1 VAQLTRRRMLGL
13 SAAAAGGVIASS
25 LLPPNL
31 RRVLAAGPRKGSI
44 KDIKHVI
51 VHMQENRSFDHYF
64 GTLAGVRGFGDPNA
78 IVQANGK
85 SIFYQPDPQN
95 PDGYLLPWH
104 LDTRTTSSEAIPSTS
119 HAWTVQHSAWNG
131 GLMNNWLPAHLAA
144 DGSAHGPYTMSY
156 YERQDIPFQF
166 ALAESFTICDGYH
179 CSLLGPTW
187 PNRLYLMSANI
198 DPAGTNGGPIIS
210 NVVPS
215 PYTWTTYPERL
226 QQAGISWKV
235 YQEEDDYGT
244 NVLEFFK
251 QYQDA
256 APGSALY
263 EKALRI
269 SQPGQFEED
278 VRNGTLPTV
287 SWIIPTS
294 EQSEHPAFT
303 PAASAD
309 FIASKLDALAS
320 NPEIWESSLY
330 ILNYDENDGLFDH
343 VPPPVP
349 PPGTPG
355 EFVNGLPIGGGIR
368 VPCILISPWTVGGF
382 VADETF
388 DHTSVLQ
395 LLEQVT
401 GVVET
406 NMTAWRRQAFGD
418 LTSALGFT
426 SERAFPPLPATKPEF
441 WQAIYQI
448 ENLPAA
454 TIPGAQQTPPV
465 QDQIGGVRPEPAP
478 ATAQDAP
485 TMTPSGAFPRAARG
499 TTSRLQESRTT
510 HRSDFP
516 QGAAGDTSFPGILAS
531 AVERAGTT
539 QSVPTSA
546 YVPALGGGSVAVI
559 NAQTYALVQSIGNPT
574 SPYGIAATPD
584 GTKLYVTASGANSV
598 SVLDPATGAT
608 TATVVVGPFPHGVA
622 ITPDGT
628 KAYVANTGPNTG
640 PGGSN
645 TVSVIDTATNTLAQ
659 TVTVGQAPQ
668 VPAVTPDG
676 NRVLVTTSDTV
687 WLIDVTAGH
696 GHALPGSVIN
706 AHGVAVSPD
715 SRSAYVVDTDHNQLV
730 VLQLPSGQARGS
742 VAVGDTPWNVALSSD
757 GTTAYVTNTNSDTV
771 SVIETASLR
780 VTATIPVGHGP
791 TGITVS
797 GTTVWVTDNTSGAVS
812 AIDTTTNQVTHTI
825 DLGLSTAP
833 SNVVVA

>member
-1 VAQLTRRRMLGL
+1 MAQLTRRRMLGL
-13 SAAAAGGVIASS
+13 SAAAAGGVLASS

-31 RRVLAAGPRKGSI
+31 RRVLAAGPRRGSVR
-44 KDIKHVI
+44 DIKHVI

-64 GTLAGVRGFGDPNA
+64 GTMPGVRGFGDPNA
-78 IVQANGK
+78 IVQPNGK

-104 LDTRTTSSEAIPSTS
+104 LDTSSTSSQAIPSTS
-119 HAWTVQHSAWNG
+119 HAWTVQHSAWNAG
-131 GLMNNWLPAHLAA
+131 AMNNWLPAHLAA
-144 DGSAHGPYTMSY
+144 DGAAHGPYTMSY

-179 CSLLGPTW
+179 CSVLGPTW
-187 PNRLYLMSANI
+187 PNRLYLMSASI
-198 DPAGTNGGPIIS
+198 DPSGQNGGPIIA

-215 PYTWTTYPERL
+215 PYTWSTYPEAL
-226 QQAGISWKV
+226 QAAGVSWRV

-256 APGSALY
+256 APGSPLY

-309 FIASKLDALAS
+309 FIASKLDVLAS
-320 NPEIWESSLY
+320 NPELWESSLY

-349 PPGTPG
+349 PAGTAD

-368 VPCILISPWTVGGF
+368 VPAILISPWTVGGW
-382 VADETF
+382 VASETF

-401 GVVET
+401 GV
-406 NMTAWRRQAFGD
+406 TAPNITPWRRQAFGD

-426 SERAFPPLPATKPEF
+426 SERQFPPLPPTKPDF
-441 WQAIYQI
+441 WQSIYEI
-448 ENLPAA
+448 ENLPVA
-454 TIPGAQQTPPV
+454 TPPGAQQTPPV
-465 QDQIGGVRPEPAP
+465 QGQTGGVRPEPAP

-485 TMTPSGAFPRAARG
+485 TLIPAGTYPRAARG

-516 QGAAGDTSFPGILAS
+516 HGAAGDTSFPGILAA
-531 AVERAGTT
+531 AVERAGT
-539 QSVPTSA
+539 QPALPTSA

-559 NAQTYALVQSIGNPT
+559 NAQTYTLVQGIGNPT
-574 SPYGIAATPD
+574 SPYGIVATP
-584 GTKLYVTASGANSV
+584 GGASLYVTNSGANSV
-598 SVLDPATGAT
+598 SVLDPASGTT
-608 TATVVVGPFPHGVA
+608 TATIVVGPFPHGVA

-628 KAYVANTGPNTG
+628 KVYVANTGPNTG

-645 TVSVIDTATNTLAQ
+645 TVSVIDTATTTVAQ
-659 TVTVGQAPQ
+659 TIPVGQAPQ

-676 NRVLVTTSDTV
+676 TRVLVTTSGTV
-687 WLIDVTAGH
+687 WLIEVAAGR
-696 GHALPGSVIN
+696 GFGLPGPVTN

-715 SRSAYVVDTDHNQLV
+715 GRSAYVADSDNNRVA
-730 VLQLPSGQARGS
+730 VLALPWGQPWGS
-742 VAVGDTPWNVALSSD
+742 VAVGQMPWNVAFSSD
-757 GTTAYVTNTNSDTV
+757 GSRAYVTNTNSDTV
-771 SVIETASLR
+771 SVIDTASLR

-797 GTTVWVTDNTSGAVS
+797 GTTIWVTSNTSGAVS
-812 AIDTTTNQVTHTI
+812 AIDATTNQVTHTI
-825 DLGLSTAP
+825 LLGLSTAP
-833 SNVVVA
+833 TNVVVA